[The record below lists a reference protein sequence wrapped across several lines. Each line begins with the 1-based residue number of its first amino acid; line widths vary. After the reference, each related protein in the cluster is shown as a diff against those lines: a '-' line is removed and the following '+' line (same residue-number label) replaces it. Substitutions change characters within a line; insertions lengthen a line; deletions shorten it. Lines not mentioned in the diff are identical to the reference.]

1 MQEKS
6 LLKTLKDR
14 IKSNNVLIEK
24 YTRKFINRRECNAF
38 NQTLLNS
45 INDMRIENKVYQE
58 IVDNIENRTIIYL
71 S

>member
-24 YTRKFINRRECNAF
+24 YADAFINSKESNTF

-45 INDMRIENKVYQE
+45 INDMLIENKVYQE
-58 IVDNIENRTIIYL
+58 LVDNIENRTIIYL